1 MKNLPYH
8 DLTVCSFL
16 KGIAEMVNFYLIS
29 RTGDASLTEIVP
41 KVTEW
46 MSLVTWHQ
54 VGGEVYFTCLLP
66 LLTAY
71 LIQHQVSGGIG
82 EAMAG
87 MFGESL
93 VLCLW
98 LLGGSSVPSV
108 CIPS

>member
-1 MKNLPYH
+1 
-8 DLTVCSFL
+8 
-16 KGIAEMVNFYLIS
+16 MVNFYLIY
-29 RTGDASLTEIVP
+29 RTGDDSLTEIVP

-54 VGGEVYFTCLLP
+54 VGGEVYFTCLLL

-71 LIQHQVSGGIG
+71 PIQHQVSGGIG
-82 EAMAG
+82 EAISG

-93 VLCLW
+93 VWCLW
-98 LLGGSSVPSV
+98 LLGGSSVPSL